1 MSSQN
6 DGGEQE
12 PKKVNVFDVMLSA
25 FDRKKKRNLPNGNN
39 ALQATQ
45 GTT

>member
-1 MSSQN
+1 MSSQK

-25 FDRKKKRNLPNGNN
+25 FDRKKKRNFPNEDG

-45 GTT
+45 GMT